1 MMIQQNRLSTLRIV
15 CLFVQ
20 ITTLLESYTRGYLS
34 TRFAAST
41 QITSRA
47 LYSSVIG
54 KKDVSTKKNEVPYQ
68 LEIID
73 ALQSSVEIDEIVEMQ
88 KAFVAGTMVARL
100 NETYLNVI
108 PVISVPVIIVETE
121 STAAIEEQQ
130 MDDYS
135 TIRNAIIKFK
145 ELNGH
150 TAIPSRF
157 IVPDMSNDWSSD
169 CWRLELGKIAA
180 DIRNGDYEDNHEDLY
195 NLGFDFFP
203 PATTEIEEIIVES
216 EEIIE
221 EAPQDVMTIALS
233 KYKEIYHNTQIQT
246 NFIAPDG
253 DSMWPEE
260 TWGFKLGSTIN
271 KLRRDPDFKN
281 IRLDLMKIGIDL
293 KPTGSPGLD
302 IIKEG
307 LLRYRELNGDMFVPF
322 RFVIPHEDS
331 RWPESTWSLKLGS
344 LVRKIRAGEILNAK
358 SDKDDLLSIGFEFE
372 SQRKAFSYDLIR
384 SALIQYKEIYGYLL
398 IPGDFKVPSNTE
410 LWPESVWG
418 LQLGAAAS
426 SISEKGF
433 FTEKK
438 KDLISI
444 GFDFSDKKKM
454 KKSTLKRD
462 TVRAA
467 IVRFEELNG
476 HFNIP
481 LKFIVPEG
489 DTSWSKNMW
498 GLELG
503 ARVNVENKSK
513 RLENDHLTALG
524 F

>member
-1 MMIQQNRLSTLRIV
+1 M
-15 CLFVQ
+15 
-20 ITTLLESYTRGYLS
+20 
-34 TRFAAST
+34 
-41 QITSRA
+41 
-47 LYSSVIG
+47 
-54 KKDVSTKKNEVPYQ
+54 STKKNEVAYQ

-73 ALQSSVEIDEIVEMQ
+73 AVQSSVEIDEIVEMQ
-88 KAFVAGTMVARL
+88 QVFVAGTMVARP
-100 NETYLNVI
+100 NETYLHVI
-108 PVISVPVIIVETE
+108 PVISVPVISVVIESTVETVE
-121 STAAIEEQQ
+121 LQL
-130 MDDYS
+130 DDYS
-135 TIRNAIIKFK
+135 TIRNAIVKFK

-150 TAIPSRF
+150 TSIPSRF
-157 IVPDMSNDWSSD
+157 VVPDMSNDWSSD
-169 CWRLELGKIAA
+169 CWCLKLGKIAV
-180 DIRNGDYEDNHEDLY
+180 DIRNGGYEDNHEDLY

-203 PATTEIEEIIVES
+203 SATVEIEEIIVIS

-221 EAPQDVMTIALS
+221 VTPRDVMTIALS

-246 NFIAPDG
+246 NFIVPDG
-253 DSMWPEE
+253 DDMWPQE
-260 TWGFKLGSTIN
+260 TWGFKLGSVIN
-271 KLRRDPDFKN
+271 KLRRDPDFSN
-281 IRLDLMKIGIDL
+281 IRLNLMKIGIDL

-302 IIKEG
+302 VIKEG
-307 LLRYRELNGDMFVPF
+307 LIRYRELNGDMFVPF
-322 RFVIPHEDS
+322 RFVVPHEDS

-344 LVRKIRAGEILNAK
+344 LVRNIRAGDILDEK
-358 SDKDDLLSIGFEFE
+358 FEKDDLLSIGFEFE

-418 LQLGAAAS
+418 LQLGTAAS
-426 SISEKGF
+426 SIREKGF

-444 GFDFSDKKKM
+444 GFDFSDKKKI
-454 KKSTLKRD
+454 KSSTLKRD
-462 TVRAA
+462 IVRAA
-467 IVRFEELNG
+467 IARFEELNG
-476 HFNIP
+476 HFHIP
-481 LKFIVPEG
+481 LRFVVPEG

-503 ARVNVENKSK
+503 ARANVENKSN